1 MSESGP
7 NERRRVKTVDVIYR
21 YEAHESPAR
30 PLPEDS
36 DAAISRLDD
45 GNRAFAALLERVQ
58 DESGHIEH
66 VIPVE
71 PHDLGIF
78 ANTTVAPKHR
88 PFAAVVGCADARAPV
103 ELVFNEGPNNLF
115 VIRVAGNGPGT
126 DALGSLKYAVEHLDS
141 LKLIVVL
148 GHSGCGALTAAVDL
162 FLNPGD
168 YLALANKPSLRT
180 MLDRMLLVVQT
191 CANKLLATFGPQLA
205 QTAGYRKALIEAS
218 IVTNAALSAYSIQ
231 QELGIGENRSLRVV
245 YGVYLLETHAIWTPR
260 LGSKTGGGL
269 AAAPKDLA
277 GFVELGNALV
287 ESERIVSL
295 VRADDA

>member
-1 MSESGP
+1 MSGSAQR
-7 NERRRVKTVDVIYR
+7 ERCRVKIVDVIYR
-21 YEAHESPAR
+21 YEAQEPPAR
-30 PLPEDS
+30 PLPGNS
-36 DAAISRLDD
+36 DAARSRLDG
-45 GNRAFAALLERVQ
+45 GNRVFAALLERVQ

-71 PHDLGIF
+71 PHDLGIA
-78 ANTTVAPKHR
+78 ANTTVTPKHR

-148 GHSGCGALTAAVDL
+148 GHSGCGALTAAVDV
-162 FLNPGD
+162 FLNPGE
-168 YLALANKPSLRT
+168 YLALATKPSLRT

-205 QTAGYRKALIEAS
+205 QTKGYRRALIEAS

-231 QELGIGENRSLRVV
+231 EELGIGENASLQVV
-245 YGVYLLETHAIWTPR
+245 YGVYLLETHAVWSPR
-260 LGSKTGGGL
+260 RGSKTGGGL
-269 AAAPKDLA
+269 AMAPKDLA

-287 ESERIVSL
+287 ESERIASL
-295 VRADDA
+295 VRS